1 MESSAPLRGVLAP
14 QILAWLFGAPQSCR
28 TRRAACVSAS
38 PPFLFPLLQVFFSMR
53 HLLVVV
59 KLGVLGALAFALGV
73 LAGVAGSPLH
83 WSFDLAA
90 QLLLPAIVVAGA
102 AALVAAVC
110 RWKRIAGAGLVTAV
124 AAYFVAAPFTAAPPP
139 VAEDA
144 ARFKVLL
151 FNVWFA
157 NGRIANVRD
166 MVRDANADIVV
177 FVEVTPRIVN
187 ELQALGA
194 LYPYRFDC
202 VGSGGCDI
210 AIFSRTRLSSPAVK
224 ATADPERS
232 PVVQIETQVA
242 GCRMKLFA
250 THMTR
255 PFPNR
260 PYWAQRAQ
268 AEEIAGDVAAWPGA
282 KLVLGDFNGAPWGY
296 VMQTIAE
303 RGSVRILTG
312 AGGTWHSRLPPQLR
326 IPIDHMLAGPGLS
339 FVSRRVLPKIGSD
352 HLPVLAEIAVTDPGQ
367 CG

>member
-1 MESSAPLRGVLAP
+1 MRYLLFLVKAAVLA
-14 QILAWLFGAPQSCR
+14 G
-28 TRRAACVSAS
+28 
-38 PPFLFPLLQVFFSMR
+38 
-53 HLLVVV
+53 
-59 KLGVLGALAFALGV
+59 LAFALVV
-73 LAGVAGSPLH
+73 LAGVAGSSLH

-90 QLLLPAIVVAGA
+90 QFLLPAAVLAGMS
-102 AALVAAVC
+102 ALAAVVFQ
-110 RWKRIAGAGLVTAV
+110 WPRIAGAGVVTTV
-124 AAYFVAAPFTAAPPP
+124 AAYLVAAPFTSASPP
-139 VAEDA
+139 VAKDA

-151 FNVWFA
+151 FNIGRA
-157 NGRIANVRD
+157 NGWIASVSD
-166 MVRDANADIVV
+166 MARESGADIVV
-177 FVEVTPRIVN
+177 FVEATPHIVRR
-187 ELQALGA
+187 LQSLSAI
-194 LYPYRFDC
+194 YPYRFDC
-202 VGSGGCDI
+202 IGYEQCDI
-210 AIFSRTRLSSPAVK
+210 AIFSRTRLSSPAVR

-250 THMTR
+250 THLTR

-268 AEEIAGDVAAWPGA
+268 AEEVAGDVAAWPGA
-282 KLVLGDFNGAPWGY
+282 KLVLGDFNAAPWGY
-296 VMQTIAE
+296 VMRMIAE
-303 RGSVRILTG
+303 RGNVRILTG

>member
-1 MESSAPLRGVLAP
+1 MRYL
-14 QILAWLFGAPQSCR
+14 LF
-28 TRRAACVSAS
+28 
-38 PPFLFPLLQVFFSMR
+38 
-53 HLLVVV
+53 VV
-59 KLGVLGALAFALGV
+59 KLAVLGGLGFALVV
-73 LAGVAGSPLH
+73 LAGVAGSSLH

-90 QLLLPAIVVAGA
+90 QFLLPAVVVAGA
-102 AALVAAVC
+102 ATLAAAAC
-110 RWKRIAGAGLVTAV
+110 RWPRIAGGGLATAV
-124 AAYFVAAPFTAAPPP
+124 AAYLVAAPFPSAPSP
-139 VAEDA
+139 VAKDA

-151 FNVWFA
+151 FNVWHA
-157 NGRIANVRD
+157 NWRLDDVRE
-166 MVRDANADIVV
+166 MVRDTDADIVV
-177 FVEVTPRIVN
+177 FVEATPRIIG
-187 ELQALGA
+187 ELQPLGA

-202 VGSGGCDI
+202 VGSGRCDI
-210 AIFSRTRLSSPAVK
+210 AVFARTRLSSPAVK
-224 ATADPERS
+224 ATADPDRS

-268 AEEIAGDVAAWPGA
+268 AEEIAGDVAGWPGA
-282 KLVLGDFNGAPWGY
+282 KLVLGDFNAAPWGY
-296 VMQTIAE
+296 VMRTIAE
-303 RGSVRILTG
+303 RGNVRVLTG

-339 FVSRRVLPKIGSD
+339 FVSRRVLPRIGSD